1 LICLFLEVATA
12 LLIAVAGLLM
22 FDVALPTLVATLRIF
37 LSTERPAFV
46 FDLLKALMFSLFI
59 GI

>member
-1 LICLFLEVATA
+1 
-12 LLIAVAGLLM
+12 M